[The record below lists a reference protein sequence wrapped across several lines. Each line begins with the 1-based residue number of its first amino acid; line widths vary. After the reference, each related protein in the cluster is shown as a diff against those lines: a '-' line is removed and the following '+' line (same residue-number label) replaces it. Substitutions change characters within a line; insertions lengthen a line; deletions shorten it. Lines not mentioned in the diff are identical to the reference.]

1 MNRTKMQM
9 RLNKFL
15 AHAGVCS
22 RREADRW
29 IADGRIS
36 VNGRPV
42 MELGEK
48 VDPARDKI
56 SVDGRPVRG
65 EEERAVYILMNK
77 PAGRVVSVKDPFGR
91 PTVLDLL
98 GHLPYRVF
106 PVGRLDLDTEGA
118 LLLTNDGET
127 ALRLTH
133 PRYGIGKTYEVRV
146 EGGPSETDLD
156 KIRHGIFL
164 EGRRTAPARAQVL
177 RRGHRRTLLRVE
189 IHEGR
194 KREIRKLFE
203 AVGFPVVTLVRVDF
217 AGLTLEGLKSGE
229 WRYRLNHV
237 EAPIIICPSRGG
249 EGYCL
254 EDPRPWRGD
263 PRSGGNR
270 TTGSRG
276 AGELEAYPEHS
287 RREGLTG
294 MAGYFGPSPF
304 SSGAAKA
311 LSPLASRWSS
321 RSTRPWTVSSG

>member
-1 MNRTKMQM
+1 MNRTKMPT

-56 SVDGRPVRG
+56 AVDGRPVRG

-77 PAGRVVSVKDPFGR
+77 PTGRVVSVKDPFGR

-98 GHLPYRVF
+98 GHLPYRVY

-118 LLLTNDGET
+118 LLLTNDGEI
-127 ALRLTH
+127 ALRLPH

-146 EGGPSETDLD
+146 EGDPSETDLD

-194 KREIRKLFE
+194 KREIRKVFE
-203 AVGFPVVTLVRVDF
+203 AVGFPVVSLVRVDF
-217 AGLTLEGLKSGE
+217 AGLTLEGLKPGE
-229 WRYRLNHV
+229 WRYLNKKEIERLRARV
-237 EAPIIICPSRGG
+237 TAP
-249 EGYCL
+249 
-254 EDPRPWRGD
+254 
-263 PRSGGNR
+263 PRS
-270 TTGSRG
+270 
-276 AGELEAYPEHS
+276 
-287 RREGLTG
+287 
-294 MAGYFGPSPF
+294 
-304 SSGAAKA
+304 KA
-311 LSPLASRWSS
+311 HA
-321 RSTRPWTVSSG
+321 